1 MRGGAACAAPLR
13 VSGRSNQWYGRL
25 GPPEQP
31 MKAAFT
37 PGTTFANYRVESL
50 IGRGGMG
57 LVYRATDL
65 SLERPVALKLIAPE
79 LAEDKRFT
87 SRFLR
92 EPRLAASLDHP
103 NVIPI
108 YEAGEHEGQLYPV
121 AGAPR
126 IAVGAGAVW
135 AANPD
140 GSVSRIDAKTA
151 RIVATRNGRLG
162 MDDRR
167 RRRGRLV
174 PRQRRPD
181 HRRHPDRPEEEPV
194 TQRVPVGANSLAGV
208 AVGAGSV

>member
-1 MRGGAACAAPLR
+1 
-13 VSGRSNQWYGRL
+13 
-25 GPPEQP
+25 
-31 MKAAFT
+31 
-37 PGTTFANYRVESL
+37 
-50 IGRGGMG
+50 
-57 LVYRATDL
+57 
-65 SLERPVALKLIAPE
+65 
-79 LAEDKRFT
+79 
-87 SRFLR
+87 
-92 EPRLAASLDHP
+92 
-103 NVIPI
+103 VIPI

-208 AVGAGSV
+208 AVGAGSVWAAANDEGVVWRIDPQRPPILRTIDVSKGVSFVTFGERAVWTGNYVDGTVARIDPGTNDVTARASVGAPQALRSRMRRSSSR